1 MKKAILLLAVLCL
14 LLAGCTEQS
23 DKSLNGETG
32 NYYNE
37 FTGDGSQPGS
47 YTVTAEAHVE
57 DVLPL
62 LYFDSA
68 AETTLGFDLKLE
80 SCDGEIML
88 YQVGEDGQEFP
99 LAGVGDKNGISMPY
113 TFKSG
118 TNLSAG
124 KSHLEWRSE
133 NGAVLQFE
141 LKLTG
146 LEDVD
151 ISMSNFEELLEI
163 EELPEVKPEDKPQD
177 NSQTGGQI
185 NM

>member
-23 DKSLNGETG
+23 NKFAHGETG
-32 NYYNE
+32 NYYNG

-47 YTVTAEAHVE
+47 YTVTAEAHVD

-68 AETTLGFDLKLE
+68 AETELGFELKLQ

-88 YQVGEDGQEFP
+88 YQVGEDGAEHP
-99 LAGVGDKNGISMPY
+99 VAGTTDKKGINKPI
-113 TFKSG
+113 TFKTG
-118 TNLSAG
+118 LTLPEG
-124 KSHLEWRSE
+124 QGRLEWRSE

-141 LKLTG
+141 LTLTG
-146 LEDVD
+146 LVDTD
-151 ISMSNFEELLEI
+151 ISMSNFEELPEI
-163 EELPEVKPEDKPQD
+163 EELPEAAPK
-177 NSQTGGQI
+177 SQTDGQI